1 MAEIDYLEDYGVSES
16 AVMGAGHSFGK
27 WANISGAVVSLA
39 LIAGLS
45 VWGYKLLMRDV
56 TGVPVVQAME
66 GAFRV
71 APEDPG
77 GMRTPHQG
85 LSVNEIAAVGEAG
98 GPAEEVTLAPP
109 PMALDEEEDRP
120 VAVLSRMAEA
130 DTQADEGE
138 TADLAAATEMVEDA
152 WPGEFLPEDDGA
164 QDDIAEDG
172 SQDAL
177 ATDRAVAEALGIPA
191 PDEDLAGF
199 EEDGSD
205 EGTEIALADGAALD
219 DFSSP
224 RPPQRPADLSTSV
237 APSNVSTV
245 AADPVAGQP
254 GGEIS
259 VDDLAIGTRL
269 VQLGAFGDPEIARE
283 QWVEIAGR
291 FPDYFEGKR
300 RVVQRA
306 ESGGKIFYR
315 LRAEGFDDL
324 ADTRR
329 FCTALV
335 AGSAD
340 CIPVELR

>member
-1 MAEIDYLEDYGVSES
+1 MAEIDYLEEYGEPES
-16 AVMGAGHSFGK
+16 AIMGAGHSFGK

-77 GMRTPHQG
+77 GMRAPHQG
-85 LSVNEIAAVGEAG
+85 LAVNEIAAVGEAG
-98 GPAEEVTLAPP
+98 GPVEEVTLAPP
-109 PMALDEEEDRP
+109 PMALDEDEDRP
-120 VAVLSRMAEA
+120 AAVLSQLAEA
-130 DTQADEGE
+130 EAAEEAPEVVADAGDAVASE
-138 TADLAAATEMVEDA
+138 TDDGA
-152 WPGEFLPEDDGA
+152 WDGEFLDEELAENGA
-164 QDDIAEDG
+164 E
-172 SQDAL
+172 DAL
-177 ATDRAVAEALGIPA
+177 ATDLAVAEALSTPEADTAMPG
-191 PDEDLAGF
+191 DEDFAMDD
-199 EEDGSD
+199 EEPLS
-205 EGTEIALADGAALD
+205 ADTDVAAA
-219 DFSSP
+219 SSP
-224 RPPQRPADLSTSV
+224 RPPQRPADLDTTV
-237 APSNVSTV
+237 APSNIAIVS
-245 AADPVAGQP
+245 ADPMAGQP
-254 GGEIS
+254 SDEVS